1 MGATRVPPIWFQP
14 PHRGSGPANW
24 RHGQYCRLGHCCHGC
39 LLPTRTGGPRLWCEV
54 LTPLGHPTA
63 GLSWLRR
70 LPAGPGRARDRHPL
84 SLLTA
89 SAERDDAQHGSRP
102 GAAFERREEL
112 IVRFG
117 KRGFER
123 DRLVA
128 AGQRPP
134 PRRVGPIGES
144 LSCPGSQ
151 VDRSALSCQARLASP
166 RFPSETEASGNFAA
180 TRRRPGSG

>member
-14 PHRGSGPANW
+14 PHRGSGPANG
-24 RHGQYCRLGHCCHGC
+24 RHGQYCHLHHCCHGR

-63 GLSWLRR
+63 NLSWLRG

-144 LSCPGSQ
+144 SSLSWKSGGPVGSVLPGETGFPA
-151 VDRSALSCQARLASP
+151 VPLGNRSKRELRC
-166 RFPSETEASGNFAA
+166 N
-180 TRRRPGSG
+180 